1 MLVQVGATEMLL
13 DNPVRRA
20 GGANVPVR
28 LEIWPDM
35 IYVWHLFYQRLD
47 PGRQALA
54 AAGALIR
61 SRPSPGA
68 A

>member
-1 MLVQVGATEMLL
+1 MQVGATETLL
-13 DNPVRRA
+13 DNPVRLA

-28 LEIWPDM
+28 LEIWRDM
-35 IYVWHLFYQRLD
+35 IYVWQLFYQRLE

-54 AAGALIR
+54 AAGALI
-61 SRPSPGA
+61 PAGA